1 MLRIGIP
8 ASAQYLKESPQ
19 FHPVL
24 MTEPVKRICILGGGF
39 GGLYTALRLNSL
51 PWSAHDPVEIVLI
64 DQRDR
69 FLFVPLLYE
78 LVTGELATWE
88 IAPPYAELLAGTQI
102 RFVQTSVEAVNQT
115 EQQVQLGT
123 GETLAYDRLVLA
135 VGGETPL
142 DIVPGAADYAIPF
155 RAVED
160 AHRLQDRLRE
170 LETAAPEKIRV
181 AVVGGG
187 YSGVELACK
196 VADRLGDRGRV
207 RLIERS
213 DDILQTSTEFNRKA
227 ARDALSERGIWL
239 DLETTVDHLTA
250 DTITLTYRDQ
260 TDELPVDIVLWTVGT
275 RVVTLLETMDLPRN
289 ERQQIRVEPTLQV
302 VGHPEIYALGDLAD
316 CKDASGQQVP
326 NTAQSA
332 LQQADYTGWNLWA
345 SLSQRPQLS
354 FRYQHLGEMM
364 TLGVENAT
372 LTGLGLRLEGPLAHV
387 ARRLTYLYRMP
398 TMNHQI
404 RVGLNWIQ
412 QPIRDL
418 LSV

>member
-1 MLRIGIP
+1 
-8 ASAQYLKESPQ
+8 
-19 FHPVL
+19 
-24 MTEPVKRICILGGGF
+24 MTDSVRRICILGGGF

-51 PWSAHDPVEIVLI
+51 PWSSHEPVEIVLI

-69 FLFVPLLYE
+69 FIFAPLLYE

-88 IAPPYAELLAGTQI
+88 VAPPYAELLVGTQI
-102 RFVQTSVEAVNQT
+102 QFVQSSVESIDLAGKQI
-115 EQQVQLGT
+115 QLGI

-135 VGGETPL
+135 LGGETPMNMA
-142 DIVPGAADYAIPF
+142 PGAAEHAIPF
-155 RAVED
+155 RTVED
-160 AHRLQDRLRE
+160 AHKLQDQLRQLE
-170 LETAAPEKIRV
+170 LSDAEKIRV

-207 RLIERS
+207 RLIERA
-213 DDILQTSTEFNRKA
+213 DDILLSSAEFNRQA
-227 ARDALSERGIWL
+227 ARDALSERNVWL
-239 DLETTVDHLTA
+239 DLETSVETITA
-250 DTITLTYRDQ
+250 DSMTLTYREQ
-260 TDELPVDIVLWTVGT
+260 TDELPVDVILWTVGT
-275 RVVTLLETMDLPRN
+275 RVVPLLESLDLPRN
-289 ERQQIRVEPTLQV
+289 DRQQIKVDTTLQV
-302 VGHPEIYALGDLAD
+302 VDCPDIFALGDLAD

-332 LQQADYTGWNLWA
+332 LQQADYVGWNIWA
-345 SLSQRPQLS
+345 SLTNRPLLP
-354 FRYQHLGEMM
+354 FHYQHLGEMM
-364 TLGVENAT
+364 TLGIDNAT

-398 TMNHQI
+398 TVNHQI

-412 QPIRDL
+412 QPLRDL

>member
-1 MLRIGIP
+1 
-8 ASAQYLKESPQ
+8 
-19 FHPVL
+19 

-39 GGLYTALRLNSL
+39 GGLYTALRLNAL
-51 PWSAHDPVEIVLI
+51 PWNSNEPVEIVLV
-64 DQRDR
+64 DPRDR
-69 FLFVPLLYE
+69 FLFAPLLYE

-88 IAPPYAELLAGTQI
+88 IAPPFSELLAGTQI
-102 RFVQTSVEAVNQT
+102 RFIQSSAESANLADK
-115 EQQVQLGT
+115 QVQLAN

-135 VGGETPL
+135 MGGETPMDL
-142 DIVPGAADYAIPF
+142 VPGAAEYAIPF
-155 RAVED
+155 RTVED
-160 AHRLQDRLRE
+160 AHRLQDRFRE
-170 LETAAPEKIRV
+170 LETSDVEKIRV
-181 AVVGGG
+181 AIIGGG

-207 RLIERS
+207 RLVERA
-213 DDILQTSTEFNRKA
+213 DDILMTSAEFNRQA
-227 ARDALSERGIWL
+227 AREALSKRGVWL
-239 DLETTVDHLTA
+239 DLETTVENITENSLT
-250 DTITLTYRDQ
+250 LNFRDQ
-260 TDELPVDIVLWTVGT
+260 SDELPVDVVLWTVGT
-275 RVVTLLETMDLPRN
+275 RVVPFLESLDLPRN
-289 ERQQIRVEPTLQV
+289 DRHQIQVEPTLRV
-302 VGHPEIYALGDLAD
+302 IDHPDIFALGDLAD

-332 LQQADYTGWNLWA
+332 LQAADYAGWNLWA
-345 SLSQRPQLS
+345 SLTNRPLLP
-354 FRYQHLGEMM
+354 FHYQHLGEMM

-398 TMNHQI
+398 TINHQI

>member
-1 MLRIGIP
+1 
-8 ASAQYLKESPQ
+8 
-19 FHPVL
+19 
-24 MTEPVKRICILGGGF
+24 MTESAKRICILGGGF

-51 PWSAHDPVEIVLI
+51 PQNVSEPTEIVLI

-69 FLFVPLLYE
+69 FLFSPLLYE

-88 IAPPYAELLAGTQI
+88 IAPPYTELLAGTQI
-102 RFVQTSVEAVNQT
+102 RFVQTSIESADLAA
-115 EQQVQLGT
+115 QQVQLGT

-135 VGGETPL
+135 LGGETPM
-142 DIVPGAADYAIPF
+142 DKVSGAAEHAIPF
-155 RAVED
+155 RTVED
-160 AHRLQDRLRE
+160 AHRLQERLRE
-170 LETAAPEKIRV
+170 LETSEVDKVRV
-181 AVVGGG
+181 AVIGGG

-207 RLIERS
+207 RLVERA
-213 DDILQTSTEFNRKA
+213 DDILLTSAEFNRKA

-239 DLETTVDHLTA
+239 DLETSVEAITA
-250 DTITLTYRDQ
+250 DTLTLNYRDQ
-260 TDELPVDIVLWTVGT
+260 ADELPVDIVLWTVGT
-275 RVVTLLETMDLPRN
+275 RVVPLLQSLDLPRN
-289 ERQQIRVEPTLQV
+289 ERQQIQVEPSLQV
-302 VGHPEIYALGDLAD
+302 VGHPEIFALGDLAD

-332 LQQADYTGWNLWA
+332 LQQADYVGWNLWA
-345 SLSQRPQLS
+345 SLSDRPLLP

-364 TLGVENAT
+364 TLGIENAT
-372 LTGLGLRLEGPLAHV
+372 LSGLGLRLEGPLAHV

-398 TMNHQI
+398 TVNHQI

-412 QPIRDL
+412 QPLRDL

>member
-1 MLRIGIP
+1 
-8 ASAQYLKESPQ
+8 
-19 FHPVL
+19 
-24 MTEPVKRICILGGGF
+24 MTEPARRICILGGGF
-39 GGLYTALRLNSL
+39 GGLYTALRLNAL
-51 PWSAHDPVEIVLI
+51 PWPTSEPVEIVLI

-69 FLFVPLLYE
+69 FLFSPLLYE

-102 RFVQTSVEAVNQT
+102 RFIQSQAAS
-115 EQQVQLGT
+115 VQLT
-123 GETLAYDRLVLA
+123 DKVVQLANGETLSYERLVLA
-135 VGGETPL
+135 LGGETPM
-142 DIVPGAADYAIPF
+142 DMVPGAAEFAIPF
-155 RAVED
+155 RTVED
-160 AHRLQDRLRE
+160 AHTLQDRLRQ
-170 LETAAPEKIRV
+170 LEQSEADKIRV

-207 RLIERS
+207 RLIERC
-213 DDILQTSTEFNRKA
+213 DDILLTSAEFNRKA
-227 ARDALSERGIWL
+227 ARDALSQRGVWL
-239 DLETTVDHLTA
+239 DLETTVENITEH
-250 DTITLTYRDQ
+250 TITLNYRDQ
-260 TDELPVDIVLWTVGT
+260 SDELPVDIVLWTVGT
-275 RVVTLLETMDLPRN
+275 RVVPLLESLELPRN
-289 ERQQIRVEPTLQV
+289 NRRQIQVESTLQV
-302 VGHPEIYALGDLAD
+302 VDHPEIFALGDLAD

-332 LQQADYTGWNLWA
+332 LQQADYAGWNLWA
-345 SLSQRPQLS
+345 SLTNRPLLP

-364 TLGVENAT
+364 TLGVDNAT

-398 TMNHQI
+398 TVNHQI

-412 QPIRDL
+412 QPLRDL

>member
-1 MLRIGIP
+1 
-8 ASAQYLKESPQ
+8 
-19 FHPVL
+19 
-24 MTEPVKRICILGGGF
+24 MTESAKRICILGGGF

-51 PWSAHDPVEIVLI
+51 PQNVSEPTEIVLI

-69 FLFVPLLYE
+69 FLFSPLLYE

-102 RFVQTSVEAVNQT
+102 RFVQTSVESADLAA
-115 EQQVQLGT
+115 QQVQLGT

-135 VGGETPL
+135 LGGETPM
-142 DIVPGAADYAIPF
+142 DMVSGAAEHAIPF
-155 RAVED
+155 RTVED
-160 AHRLQDRLRE
+160 AHRLQERLRE
-170 LETAAPEKIRV
+170 LETSEVDKVRV
-181 AVVGGG
+181 AVIGGG

-207 RLIERS
+207 RLVERA
-213 DDILQTSTEFNRKA
+213 DDILLTSAEFNRKA

-239 DLETTVDHLTA
+239 DLETSVEAITA
-250 DTITLTYRDQ
+250 DTLTLNYREQ
-260 TDELPVDIVLWTVGT
+260 ADELPVDIVLWTVGT
-275 RVVTLLETMDLPRN
+275 RVVPLLQSLDLPRN
-289 ERQQIRVEPTLQV
+289 ERQQIQVEPSLQV
-302 VGHPEIYALGDLAD
+302 VGHPEIFALGDLAD

-332 LQQADYTGWNLWA
+332 LQQADYVGWNLWA
-345 SLSQRPQLS
+345 SLSDRPLLP

-364 TLGVENAT
+364 TLGIENAT
-372 LTGLGLRLEGPLAHV
+372 LSGLGLRLEGPLAHV

-398 TMNHQI
+398 TVNHQI

-412 QPIRDL
+412 QPLRDL